1 MPAPIPLTIHETLEA
16 FEHRLTSEH
25 LTETCLQ
32 RITESQ
38 PHLNAFAVVTDTLA
52 HEAARASDRR
62 RAQGKTLG
70 PLDGIPIAVKDLF
83 DLSGFPT
90 AGGSRAYA
98 SDIAP
103 KDSNV
108 CARLKAAGAVIAGKT
123 TTPELASQ
131 AASSALDLRIG
142 VVRSV
147 ATAAE
152 KDVRDRFEESLS
164 HLEELGAD
172 LIDVEPFEGIELK
185 KPVVN
190 PEFAA
195 AHGERFRQSPD
206 LFGEKARR
214 YLELG
219 LETDETVYI
228 EGPEQ
233 RKALQRTVEWRI
245 QGIDAIV
252 CPTSLTT
259 AKPIGE
265 DTRAKEDANITI
277 PFNIARLSMAALPNG
292 FSDGL
297 PTSLLIGAD
306 SGHDGTVHNI
316 TRALQRVTDH
326 HLTSHPGI

>member
-1 MPAPIPLTIHETLEA
+1 MCHPSASSADPVMHH
-16 FEHRLTSEH
+16 FSTSLDH
-25 LTETCLQ
+25 VGF
-32 RITESQ
+32 
-38 PHLNAFAVVTDTLA
+38 FARSVEDVGILLDA
-52 HEAARASDRR
+52 H
-62 RAQGKTLG
+62 
-70 PLDGIPIAVKDLF
+70 
-83 DLSGFPT
+83 
-90 AGGSRAYA
+90 AGHDPDDPGSRASA
-98 SDIAP
+98 SVP
-103 KDSNV
+103 
-108 CARLKAAGAVIAGKT
+108 L
-123 TTPELASQ
+123 PSQ

-277 PFNIARLSMAALPNG
+277 PFNIPPHRCRQRTRRDRSQHHPCASACNRPPSDLTPWDLKGATVPRTAVKALGEIALRVNSHAKLLRGHLRARTN
-292 FSDGL
+292 
-297 PTSLLIGAD
+297 
-306 SGHDGTVHNI
+306 
-316 TRALQRVTDH
+316 R
-326 HLTSHPGI
+326 